1 MSTTNEE
8 ATAGAGGRPSKYQ
21 PEYAEQA
28 RKLCLLGSTDEQVA
42 FFFDV
47 SLAELAVWA
56 MDNKEFLRAI
66 TPTEAEVLEHN
77 ERGAARKAARQRAR
91 AKHAKRNP
99 SIRLRAATAA
109 RVWAA
114 LNGRSDGRLFSRLGY
129 SIEDL
134 VEHLESKFQDGMTW
148 ENYGKWHVDHKK
160 PCVLFDQSDPIQ
172 FSACWALDNLQ
183 PLWAQDNIKKGA
195 KYVGS

>member
-8 ATAGAGGRPSKYQ
+8 AAAGTGGRPSKYQ

-77 ERGAARKAARQRAR
+77 ERGAARKAARQRTR

-172 FSACWALDNLQ
+172 FTACWALDNLQ